1 MFFNDKKIRYKISQT
16 IKNRNLSKGV
26 LVKRTKQER
35 KITKNVEQKLVNVKT
50 QNFEKSINQYVQWI
64 ADTNL
69 SARLSGVDFAA
80 KV

>member
-50 QNFEKSINQYVQWI
+50 QNFEKSIKQYVQWI

>member
-1 MFFNDKKIRYKISQT
+1 MFFNDKKIIYKFSQT